1 MLHKFFFPLF
11 WQSQQPI
18 KKAFHIISSGFPN
31 NKMDL
36 SENVEIFVRICLQR
50 ATLSKLDREMP
61 ARKEFSGNC
70 NKNSCSLFPA
80 ILLVLVNNWQ
90 QISSSRGGNFYR
102 SRSIHFL
109 SLSIPSDTML
119 SKMTLVYEYRRK
131 NLGEA
136 IKS

>member
-1 MLHKFFFPLF
+1 
-11 WQSQQPI
+11 
-18 KKAFHIISSGFPN
+18 
-31 NKMDL
+31 MDL
-36 SENVEIFVRICLQR
+36 SENVGIFVRICLQR

-136 IKS
+136 TKSYKKCLELPTAVQSFQSFCPEMKN